1 MRTLPLA
8 LLVAF
13 PLVACGGGTPAPAAT
28 PAASQAPV
36 ASAAPTTSA
45 AATATAPTPTAS
57 AAPVASAAPT
67 APAAPAGPTN
77 MVDGRPFEV
86 KSAFYVNRDW
96 YGKKL
101 SMFILYGNDK
111 ITCAEAKASNSVLM
125 KRDPSFAHIVFIT
138 PAKEGTLKVGGATSA
153 TMAQGAATWD
163 YPKTEKFINSS
174 GNMNLNSGSITI
186 AKVTPTSAE
195 ITVEA
200 GDDSNGTPAKS
211 LHHYLKGTFPVTF
224 CK

>member
-8 LLVAF
+8 LLVAL

-28 PAASQAPV
+28 PAASETPV
-36 ASAAPTTSA
+36 ASAAPTASA
-45 AATATAPTPTAS
+45 AATATAAATAS

-96 YGKKL
+96 YGKKQ

-111 ITCAEAKASNSVLM
+111 VTCTEAKAANDVLV
-125 KRDPSFAHIVFIT
+125 KRDSSFAHIVFIT
-138 PAKEGTLKVGGATSA
+138 PSKEGTLKVGGATSA
-153 TMAQGAATWD
+153 TMAQGAATWLF
-163 YPKTEKFINSS
+163 PKTEKTINSS

-211 LHHYLKGTFPVTF
+211 PHHYVKGTFPVTF